1 MALKAYLTTHI
12 HEAKVG
18 FGTNYVLMSQKVKC
32 CIMIKIVCK
41 RSCDFEILSN
51 YNFLLAS
58 LISLGSDISVEEL
71 SHSALPQY
79 FSDVWHVFLQVF
91 VHK

>member
-18 FGTNYVLMSQKVKC
+18 FGTKYVLMSQKVKC
-32 CIMIKIVCK
+32 CIMIKIVIV
-41 RSCDFEILSN
+41 FEILSN
-51 YNFLLAS
+51 YNFLPAS

-79 FSDVWHVFLQVF
+79 FSDVSHVFLQVF
-91 VHK
+91 VDK